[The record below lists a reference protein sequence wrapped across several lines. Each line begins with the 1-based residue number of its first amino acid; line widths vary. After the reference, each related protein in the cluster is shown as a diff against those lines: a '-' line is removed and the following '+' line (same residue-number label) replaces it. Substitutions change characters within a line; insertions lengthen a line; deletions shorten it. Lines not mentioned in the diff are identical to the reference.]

1 MSVLLKLREYKQL
14 PNSENEVRMY
24 ILKNSNEVIKMSIQ
38 ELASKSFTSPPTIMR
53 LCKRL
58 GLGGFSDL
66 KIEIASE
73 LKTFETMNINIL
85 DNATFKKTDT
95 VKDIVNKITDIT
107 VKSIEETSLLVDEK
121 VLYEVAKGIMK
132 ADVIDFYGV
141 GASNNIAFDAAFKFM
156 RIGKIIG
163 CLSLVDR
170 QKIQAINSNKNHFA
184 VLISYSGETKE
195 ILEIADILQNSNV
208 PSVSI
213 TSRTENKLMNKTL
226 YNLFV
231 TSKESNLRNGAIAS
245 RTATLYMVDLLYT
258 TCISLDFDNS
268 FEMLKKTLTITK

>member
-1 MSVLLKLREYKQL
+1 MSVLLKLREYKSL
-14 PNSENEVRMY
+14 PNSENEARMY
-24 ILKNSNEVIKMSIQ
+24 ILKNSNDVIKMSIQ
-38 ELASKSFTSPPTIMR
+38 ELANKSFTSPPTIMR
-53 LCKRL
+53 LCRRV
-58 GLGGFSDL
+58 GLKGFAEL

-107 VKSIEETSLLVDEK
+107 IKSIEETSLLVDEEI
-121 VLYEVAKGIMK
+121 LYKVAKSIMK
-132 ADVIDFYGV
+132 ADIIDFYGV

-156 RIGKIIG
+156 RIGKNVG
-163 CLSLVDR
+163 CLSLADR
-170 QKIQAINSNKNHFA
+170 QKIQAINSDKNHFA
-184 VLISYSGETKE
+184 IFISYSGETKD
-195 ILEIADILQNSNV
+195 ILEIAKIVQENNV

-213 TSRTENKLMNKTL
+213 TSRTENKLSEYST

-268 FEMLKKTLTITK
+268 FKQLQRTLTVTK

>member
-24 ILKNSNEVIKMSIQ
+24 ILKNSDEVIKMSIQ
-38 ELASKSFTSPPTIMR
+38 ELASKSFTSPPTVMR

-58 GLGGFSDL
+58 GLQGFSDL
-66 KIEIASE
+66 KIEVASE

-107 VKSIEETSLLVDEK
+107 VKSIEETSLLADEK

-163 CLSLVDR
+163 CLSLIDR

-195 ILEIADILQNSNV
+195 ILEIADILQNNNV

-258 TCISLDFDNS
+258 TCISLDFDNF

>member
-14 PNSENEVRMY
+14 PNSENEVRVY

-58 GLGGFSDL
+58 GLKGFSDL

-107 VKSIEETSLLVDEK
+107 VKSIEETSLLADEK

-156 RIGKIIG
+156 RIGKIVG
-163 CLSLVDR
+163 CLSLIDR

-195 ILEIADILQNSNV
+195 ILEIAHILQNNNV

-213 TSRTENKLMNKTL
+213 TSRTENKLMNRTL

-245 RTATLYMVDLLYT
+245 TTATLYMVDLLYT

>member
-1 MSVLLKLREYKQL
+1 MSVLLKLREYKSL
-14 PNSENEVRMY
+14 PNSENEARMY

-38 ELASKSFTSPPTIMR
+38 ELAVKSFTSPPTIMR
-53 LCKRL
+53 LCRRV
-58 GLGGFSDL
+58 GLKGFAEL

-107 VKSIEETSLLVDEK
+107 VKSIEETSLLVDEGVLDK
-121 VLYEVAKGIMK
+121 VARGIMK
-132 ADVIDFYGV
+132 ADTIDFYGV

-156 RIGKIIG
+156 RIGKNVG
-163 CLSLVDR
+163 CLSLADR
-170 QKIQAINSNKNHFA
+170 QKIQAINSTKNHFA
-184 VLISYSGETKE
+184 IFISYSGETKE
-195 ILEIADILQNSNV
+195 ILEIAKIIQENNV

-213 TSRTENKLMNKTL
+213 TSRTQNQLAEYST

-231 TSKESNLRNGAIAS
+231 TSKESNLRNGAMAS
-245 RTATLYMVDLLYT
+245 RTSTLYMVDLLYT

-268 FEMLKKTLTITK
+268 IKQLQKTLTVTK

>member
-14 PNSENEVRMY
+14 PNSENEVRVY

-58 GLGGFSDL
+58 GLKGFSDL

-107 VKSIEETSLLVDEK
+107 VKSIEETSLLADEK

-156 RIGKIIG
+156 RIGKIVG
-163 CLSLVDR
+163 CLSLIDR

-195 ILEIADILQNSNV
+195 ILEIAYILQNNNV

-213 TSRTENKLMNKTL
+213 TSRKENKLMNKTL

-245 RTATLYMVDLLYT
+245 RTSTLYMVDLLYT

>member
-58 GLGGFSDL
+58 GLKGFSDL

-95 VKDIVNKITDIT
+95 VKDIVNKNTDIT
-107 VKSIEETSLLVDEK
+107 VKSIEETS
-121 VLYEVAKGIMK
+121 
-132 ADVIDFYGV
+132 
-141 GASNNIAFDAAFKFM
+141 
-156 RIGKIIG
+156 
-163 CLSLVDR
+163 
-170 QKIQAINSNKNHFA
+170 
-184 VLISYSGETKE
+184 
-195 ILEIADILQNSNV
+195 
-208 PSVSI
+208 
-213 TSRTENKLMNKTL
+213 
-226 YNLFV
+226 
-231 TSKESNLRNGAIAS
+231 
-245 RTATLYMVDLLYT
+245 
-258 TCISLDFDNS
+258 
-268 FEMLKKTLTITK
+268 

>member
-107 VKSIEETSLLVDEK
+107 VKSIEETSLLADEK

-141 GASNNIAFDAAFKFM
+141 
-156 RIGKIIG
+156 
-163 CLSLVDR
+163 
-170 QKIQAINSNKNHFA
+170 
-184 VLISYSGETKE
+184 
-195 ILEIADILQNSNV
+195 
-208 PSVSI
+208 
-213 TSRTENKLMNKTL
+213 
-226 YNLFV
+226 
-231 TSKESNLRNGAIAS
+231 
-245 RTATLYMVDLLYT
+245 
-258 TCISLDFDNS
+258 
-268 FEMLKKTLTITK
+268 

>member
-14 PNSENEVRMY
+14 PNSENEVRVY

-58 GLGGFSDL
+58 GLKGFSDL

-107 VKSIEETSLLVDEK
+107 VKSIEETSLLADEK

-156 RIGKIIG
+156 RIGKIVG
-163 CLSLVDR
+163 CLSLIDR

-195 ILEIADILQNSNV
+195 ILEIAYILQNNNV

-245 RTATLYMVDLLYT
+245 RTSTLYMVDLLYT

-268 FEMLKKTLTITK
+268 FKMLKKTLTITK

>member
-85 DNATFKKTDT
+85 DNATFKKSDT

-107 VKSIEETSLLVDEK
+107 VKSIEETSLLADEK

>member
-14 PNSENEVRMY
+14 PNSENEVRVY

-58 GLGGFSDL
+58 GLKGFSDL

-107 VKSIEETSLLVDEK
+107 FKSIEETSLLADEK

-156 RIGKIIG
+156 RIGKIVG
-163 CLSLVDR
+163 CLSLIDR

-195 ILEIADILQNSNV
+195 ILEIAYILQNNNV

-245 RTATLYMVDLLYT
+245 RTSTLYMVDLLYT

-268 FEMLKKTLTITK
+268 FKMLKKTLTITK

>member
-14 PNSENEVRMY
+14 PNSENEVRVY

-58 GLGGFSDL
+58 GLKGFSDL

-107 VKSIEETSLLVDEK
+107 VKSIEETSLLADEK

-156 RIGKIIG
+156 RIGKIVG
-163 CLSLVDR
+163 CLSLIDR

-195 ILEIADILQNSNV
+195 ILEIAYILQNNNV

-245 RTATLYMVDLLYT
+245 RTSTLYMVDLLYT

>member
-14 PNSENEVRMY
+14 PNSENEVRVY

-58 GLGGFSDL
+58 GLKGFSDL

-73 LKTFETMNINIL
+73 LKTFETMTINII

-107 VKSIEETSLLVDEK
+107 VKSIEETSLLADEK

-156 RIGKIIG
+156 RIGKIVG
-163 CLSLVDR
+163 CLSLIDR

-195 ILEIADILQNSNV
+195 ILEIAYILQNNNV

-245 RTATLYMVDLLYT
+245 RTSTLYMVDLLYT

>member
-107 VKSIEETSLLVDEK
+107 VKSIEETSLLADEK

>member
-1 MSVLLKLREYKQL
+1 
-14 PNSENEVRMY
+14 
-24 ILKNSNEVIKMSIQ
+24 MSIQ
-38 ELASKSFTSPPTIMR
+38 ELASKSFTSPPTVMR

-58 GLGGFSDL
+58 GLQGFSDL
-66 KIEIASE
+66 KIEVASE
-73 LKTFETMNINIL
+73 LKTFENMNINIL

-121 VLYEVAKGIMK
+121 VLYDVAKGIMK

-163 CLSLVDR
+163 CLSLIDR

-195 ILEIADILQNSNV
+195 ILEIADILQSNNV

>member
-1 MSVLLKLREYKQL
+1 MPTRL
-14 PNSENEVRMY
+14 
-24 ILKNSNEVIKMSIQ
+24 IKMSIQ

-58 GLGGFSDL
+58 GLKGFSDL

-107 VKSIEETSLLVDEK
+107 VKSIEETSLLADEK

-163 CLSLVDR
+163 CLSLIDR

-195 ILEIADILQNSNV
+195 ILEIADILQNNNV

>member
-14 PNSENEVRMY
+14 PNSENEVREY

-58 GLGGFSDL
+58 GLKGFSDL

-107 VKSIEETSLLVDEK
+107 VKSIEETSLLADEK

-156 RIGKIIG
+156 RIGKIVG
-163 CLSLVDR
+163 CLSLIDR

-195 ILEIADILQNSNV
+195 ILEIAYILQNNNV

-231 TSKESNLRNGAIAS
+231 TSKESNLRNGAIVS
-245 RTATLYMVDLLYT
+245 RTSTLYMVDLLYT